1 MSRGLH
7 ISNAMYYNIR
17 VLENNLIFSHVKIG
31 PHPLFNVVPTY
42 LKDHDIVPTTL
53 GDHNLSKL
61 ETTLPKDT
69 SRQVADFST
78 NWNLYDIPL

>member
-17 VLENNLIFSHVKIG
+17 VFENNLIFSHVKIG

-42 LKDHDIVPTTL
+42 PKDHDIVPTTL

-78 NWNLYDIPL
+78 NWNLYNIPL